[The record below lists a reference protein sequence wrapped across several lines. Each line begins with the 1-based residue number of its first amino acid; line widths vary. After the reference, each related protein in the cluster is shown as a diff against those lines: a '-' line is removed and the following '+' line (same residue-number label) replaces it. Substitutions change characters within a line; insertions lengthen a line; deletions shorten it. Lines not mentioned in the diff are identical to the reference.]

1 MTKPVN
7 QGMPQED
14 FDLISYMVLV
24 NFSESI
30 RYEKEL
36 TAGEKL
42 AKQLLVKETDDKNSL
57 KSLELRP
64 IKTDGLGTKH
74 IYKNYAVDIVLDN
87 EQFEILVSMGD
98 KVLLQRFLPI
108 EFGMMPSKFR
118 EMSETT
124 FKKKIDGYSKNA
136 NKLLNIM
143 NYALIDQFIQYNE
156 REEAKVHKHAL
167 EGVVLH
173 SFGREVPYYFE
184 FSHNKLL
191 WRYVLAAK
199 RVILRDSNTDIS
211 IDFSGNTVKVDI
223 DPRVGNQL
231 GRFNY
236 TSGQAMSCVAE
247 LLDSIAKGFKFS
259 GGFITFHKASPDN
272 EDPDLN
278 LAGAAIIKK
287 R

>member
-14 FDLISYMVLV
+14 FDLISYIVLV
-24 NFSESI
+24 NFSESL
-30 RYEKEL
+30 RFEKEL

-42 AKQLLVKETDDKNSL
+42 AKQLLVKESDNKNRL
-57 KSLELRP
+57 NSLELRP
-64 IKTDGLGTKH
+64 IKTEGLGTKH
-74 IYKNYAVDIVLDN
+74 IYKDYAVDIVLEDD
-87 EQFEILVSMGD
+87 QFEVLLSMGD
-98 KVLLQRFLPI
+98 KVLLQRFLPL
-108 EFGMMPSKFR
+108 EFGMMPSKFI
-118 EMSETT
+118 EISETT
-124 FKKKIDGYSKNA
+124 FKKKIDSHSMNA

-143 NYALIDQFIQYNE
+143 NYALIDQFVKYNE
-156 REEAKVHKHAL
+156 REEAKAHKHAL

-199 RVILRDSNTDIS
+199 RVILRDTNTDIS
-211 IDFSGNTVKVDI
+211 IDFSGNSVKVGI
-223 DPRVGNQL
+223 DPRVGAQL
-231 GRFNY
+231 GRFNF
-236 TSGQAMSCVAE
+236 TAGQAMSCVSE